1 MRRNIMASEEESQRL
16 EEGAAAAADKL
27 LAEYERQT
35 ADVKARSEVW
45 QRHLE
50 DYTGLKAC
58 RLYFWNTA
66 RYTAVLG
73 AYSGSLFQTLR

>member
-1 MRRNIMASEEESQRL
+1 MRRNIMASEEESQRV
-16 EEGAAAAADKL
+16 EEGAADATDAADKL

-50 DYTGLKAC
+50 DYTGLKA
-58 RLYFWNTA
+58 
-66 RYTAVLG
+66 
-73 AYSGSLFQTLR
+73 

>member
-16 EEGAAAAADKL
+16 EEGAANATDAADKL

-50 DYTGLKAC
+50 DYTGLKA
-58 RLYFWNTA
+58 
-66 RYTAVLG
+66 
-73 AYSGSLFQTLR
+73 

>member
-1 MRRNIMASEEESQRL
+1 MRNIMASEEGQRL
-16 EEGAAAAADKL
+16 EEAAAATPAAAAKATDAAEKL

-50 DYTGLKAC
+50 DYTGLKA
-58 RLYFWNTA
+58 
-66 RYTAVLG
+66 
-73 AYSGSLFQTLR
+73 